1 MRGVLDDSHK
11 TVSEQTSAVQAL
23 MRLLQEVVRA
33 QAGIADETQ
42 RGLRAVGQ
50 VGEAVQAIDAEV
62 SGIVDTL
69 RQVSAA
75 AGKNT
80 QIAMQ
85 TRRVA
90 FNASV
95 EAKRAGEAGRGFGV
109 VADAVKDLAAQVE
122 SSSKHTMG
130 TVALL
135 DSRIAALAREICR
148 DAASAP
154 TGGAAKAQGT
164 DRRGA
169 VHRALGEVEQG
180 MRRIH

>member
-1 MRGVLDDSHK
+1 M
-11 TVSEQTSAVQAL
+11 
-23 MRLLQEVVRA
+23 VRA

-50 VGEAVQAIDAEV
+50 VGEPVQAIGAEV

-95 EAKRAGEAGRGFGV
+95 EAKRVGQAGRGFGA

-122 SSSKHTMG
+122 CLSKHIMG

-135 DSRIAALAREICR
+135 DSR
-148 DAASAP
+148 
-154 TGGAAKAQGT
+154 TG
-164 DRRGA
+164 
-169 VHRALGEVEQG
+169 ALGHWRAKSAATLHRHPPAARPRPKARTAVAPCTA
-180 MRRIH
+180 RWAR